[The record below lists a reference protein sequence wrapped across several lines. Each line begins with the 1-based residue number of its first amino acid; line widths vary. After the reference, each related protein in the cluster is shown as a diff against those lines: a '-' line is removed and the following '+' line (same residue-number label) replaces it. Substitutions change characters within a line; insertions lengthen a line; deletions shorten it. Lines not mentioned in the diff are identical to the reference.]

1 MKRSIIL
8 LLVLLPIF
16 AFSQM
21 QHIIS
26 QGNTATTKRQI
37 SANTIIDSN
46 IIKVRNINKDTL
58 ISSIPSNSN
67 FLTTLVLSTLG
78 TNVTTQTIIP
88 SVKIY
93 DLKIFKDYIYFCGSY
108 NGLCGFIAWAN
119 IADLFSQNPSP
130 ITIQLMNN
138 PIAIP
143 EITKLEVYDL
153 GGDIQIAA
161 LSSNNCLIRLNTIN
175 PANYQMMFSLYTFK
189 NLSVGYKKIATI
201 EEIDDSTMIV
211 SLFEAIDIQNYTG
224 GYFSHPMSVYDN
236 YVLENSKINADI
248 FTLAYTHLKNT
259 SSSVTYKTDFITFD
273 DNLNIINQQ
282 YLEDPH
288 AKLDPIDLEYCIEDN
303 KLLYLTTGRS
313 AGDVV
318 FTVDPFA
325 TQGYIS
331 RAIQPTIQIF
341 PSIKQY
347 YSIIRYDDYYFAT
360 LGVDP
365 SLNSLILF
373 DCKRNSSSVA
383 NCANIYNVN
392 VHNCNHFNMASGSPV
407 YTFSV
412 GVQNT
417 AILNPKT
424 HESKY
429 ILNCN

>member
-8 LLVLLPIF
+8 LLVLFPIF

-21 QHIIS
+21 QNIIGL
-26 QGNTATTKRQI
+26 GNTATTKRI
-37 SANTIIDSN
+37 VGGNNTIDSN
-46 IIKVRNINKDTL
+46 LIKIRSIDKNTL
-58 ISSIPSNSN
+58 ISSMPSDTS
-67 FLTTLVLSTLG
+67 FFTTLTLSKLG
-78 TNVTTQTIIP
+78 TNIITHATIP
-88 SVKIY
+88 FAKIY
-93 DLKIFKDYIYFCGSY
+93 DFKIFKDYIYFCGSY
-108 NGLCGFIAWAN
+108 NGSVGFIAWTKIFN
-119 IADLFSQNPSP
+119 LFSQNPSP
-130 ITIQLMNN
+130 ITIQLINN
-138 PIAIP
+138 PI
-143 EITKLEVYDL
+143 ITRTVTELEVYDL
-153 GGDIQIAA
+153 GGDIQVAA
-161 LSSNNCLIRLNTIN
+161 LADGTHLIRLNTIN
-175 PANYQMMFSLYTFK
+175 AANYQMMSTINSFK
-189 NLSVGYKKIATI
+189 KISVGYKRISII
-201 EEIDDSTMIV
+201 ERVNDSIMIV
-211 SLFEAIDIQNYTG
+211 SLFDAINIQNYAG

-282 YLEDPH
+282 YLEDIH

-347 YSIIRYDDYYFAT
+347 YSVTRYDEYYFAT
-360 LGVDP
+360 LGVDS

-373 DCKRNSSSVA
+373 DCKRNNSSVA

-392 VHNCNHFNMASGSPV
+392 VHNCNHFNMVFGFPV
-407 YTFSV
+407 YTYSV

-417 AILNPKT
+417 AILKPIT

>member
-93 DLKIFKDYIYFCGSY
+93 DLKIFKDHIYFCGSY

-153 GGDIQIAA
+153 GGRH
-161 LSSNNCLIRLNTIN
+161 SN
-175 PANYQMMFSLYTFK
+175 S
-189 NLSVGYKKIATI
+189 
-201 EEIDDSTMIV
+201 
-211 SLFEAIDIQNYTG
+211 
-224 GYFSHPMSVYDN
+224 
-236 YVLENSKINADI
+236 
-248 FTLAYTHLKNT
+248 
-259 SSSVTYKTDFITFD
+259 
-273 DNLNIINQQ
+273 
-282 YLEDPH
+282 
-288 AKLDPIDLEYCIEDN
+288 
-303 KLLYLTTGRS
+303 
-313 AGDVV
+313 
-318 FTVDPFA
+318 
-325 TQGYIS
+325 
-331 RAIQPTIQIF
+331 
-341 PSIKQY
+341 
-347 YSIIRYDDYYFAT
+347 SII
-360 LGVDP
+360 
-365 SLNSLILF
+365 
-373 DCKRNSSSVA
+373 K
-383 NCANIYNVN
+383 
-392 VHNCNHFNMASGSPV
+392 
-407 YTFSV
+407 
-412 GVQNT
+412 
-417 AILNPKT
+417 
-424 HESKY
+424 
-429 ILNCN
+429 